1 MSKNP
6 IIIKDNNVETLN
18 RVLLNSKTFQEDWL
32 QSILENNPNLLPTA
46 EIDQIFSPLVFIAR
60 EVNVKSGFIDNLY
73 ISSKGYLVIVET
85 KLWRNPESR
94 REVVGQIIDYAKDL
108 KEWSYEDIDNLYKE
122 YNNTSTSLF
131 EKMIK
136 HNYQKV
142 DNESIFIDIVEKNI
156 KNARFLLMIVGDGI
170 REGVKGM
177 VDFLNST
184 PNMQYRFALCEL
196 EVYELKDNSRLVI
209 PRITTK
215 TKIIERGII
224 RIDKEDNI
232 KDIIMH
238 EKEDTEKE
246 RKTYNKSDYLT
257 LEEWL
262 TKSTLKEKDTE
273 FRLLLEDAEDLALN
287 FSIGTADLNIY
298 YTDKET
304 NQRLKI
310 FAFGYDSDKVAF
322 QPLRF
327 YNFVDKYNH
336 SSKLV
341 DELLENLKVY
351 LTKEQKNIPFERA
364 EGYYYIGLNT
374 MLEKKEEILSIIERF
389 ISYF

>member
-1 MSKNP
+1 MSKKP
-6 IIIKDNNVETLN
+6 IIIKENSVETLS

-32 QSILENNPNLLPTA
+32 QNILENSPNLLPTS
-46 EIDQIFSPLVFIAR
+46 EIDQIFSPLVFVAR

-73 ISSKGYLVIVET
+73 ISSKGYLVVVET

-108 KEWSYEDIDNLYKE
+108 KEWSYEDLNELYKE
-122 YNNTSTSLF
+122 YNNTTSSLF

-136 HNYQKV
+136 LNYQKV
-142 DNESIFIDIVEKNI
+142 EDESIFIDIVEKNI

-177 VDFLNST
+177 VEFLNST

-209 PRITTK
+209 PRVTTK

-238 EKEDTEKE
+238 DKEELEKD

-262 TKSTLKEKDTE
+262 AKSTLKEREAE
-273 FRLLLEDAEDLALN
+273 FKMLLEDVIDLSLNYSIKTAELSIN
-287 FSIGTADLNIY
+287 F
-298 YTDKET
+298 TDKDT

-310 FAFGYDSDKVAF
+310 FAFGYDDDKVAF

-327 YNFVDKYNH
+327 YNFADKYNH
-336 SSKLV
+336 STKLV
-341 DELLENLKVY
+341 DELLESLKVY
-351 LTKEQKNIPFERA
+351 LSKEQKNVPYERV
-364 EGYYYIGLNT
+364 EGYYYINRNT
-374 MLEKKEEILSIIERF
+374 ILEKKEEILSIIERF

>member
-1 MSKNP
+1 MSKKP
-6 IIIKDNNVETLN
+6 IIINENNVETLN

-32 QSILENNPNLLPTA
+32 QNLLENNPDLLPTA

-73 ISSKGYLVIVET
+73 ISSKGYLVVVET

-108 KEWSYEDIDNLYKE
+108 KEWSYEELDNLYKE
-122 YNNTSTSLF
+122 YNNTSSSLF
-131 EKMIK
+131 KEMIK
-136 HNYQKV
+136 HSYQKAE
-142 DNESIFIDIVEKNI
+142 DESIFIDIVEKNI

-177 VDFLNST
+177 VEFLNST

-232 KDIIMH
+232 KDIVMF
-238 EKEDTEKE
+238 EKENIEKE
-246 RKTYNKSDYLT
+246 IKTYNKSDYLT

-262 TKSTLKEKDTE
+262 AKSTLREKESE
-273 FRLLLEDAEDLALN
+273 FRMLLEDTIDLSLN
-287 FSIGTADLNIY
+287 YSIGTADLNIY

-310 FAFGYDSDKVAF
+310 FALGYSGEKVAF

-341 DELLENLKVY
+341 DELLENFKKY
-351 LTKEQKNIPFERA
+351 LSKEQKNTPFERV
-364 EGYYYIGLNT
+364 EGYYYIDLNT
-374 MLEKKEEILSIIERF
+374 ILEKKEEILSIIERF